1 MKLSLANFYLNPF
14 TIKGYSNS
22 YFFTIQILIFW
33 TLCNKADGHI
43 SHLGYLSLQTNL
55 PLQQAQNYQQYFFKK
70 HYFMKHSSWHFVDL
84 NFCDS
89 YPYLL

>member
-55 PLQQAQNYQQYFFKK
+55 PFQQAQNYQQYFSKK
-70 HYFMKHSSWHFVDL
+70 FISWNIQADT
-84 NFCDS
+84 
-89 YPYLL
+89 LLT